1 LKSKQLAFYVLLTQG
16 IGAVFYGIFLA
27 AFYLTLPSN
36 ATLIG
41 DPMFR
46 LSLSIFGGLF
56 LILIIGS
63 LLASVIVKQ
72 ED

>member
-1 LKSKQLAFYVLLTQG
+1 MKSKQLAFYVFLTQG

-36 ATLIG
+36 ATLVG
-41 DPMFR
+41 DPTFR
-46 LSLSIFGGLF
+46 TYMSIFGGLF

-63 LLASVIVKQ
+63 LVASVIVKQ

>member
-1 LKSKQLAFYVLLTQG
+1 M
-16 IGAVFYGIFLA
+16 FYGIFLA

-36 ATLIG
+36 ETLIG

-63 LLASVIVKQ
+63 LVASVIVKQ

>member
-1 LKSKQLAFYVLLTQG
+1 MKSKQLAFYVFLAQG

-36 ATLIG
+36 ETLIG

-46 LSLSIFGGLF
+46 SSLSIFGGLF

-63 LLASVIVKQ
+63 LVASVIVKQ